1 MYLINS
7 GNSSKRARVNL
18 LSRARLRSKQK
29 QIFLTREFLRPIFE
43 NEEETEETRIFFR
56 EMAYHH

>member
-1 MYLINS
+1 MS
-7 GNSSKRARVNL
+7 GNSSERARVNL